1 MYFKVAKTAD
11 GAACAIEFE
20 GIHVL
25 RIVEGAERNEQFAQD
40 VSDALN
46 ELLVYTEPYVTG
58 AIMSMLEKTNQLKS
72 ATTTVPERGSMST
85 KPTTTKQPKGKAKPK
100 QKTKDDRKQSGLEG
114 KSKQTITVNTLKGR
128 RTISFTLPPVNI
140 DRLLADFKRLTPEQK
155 SKVMTKLTRGLA

>member
-85 KPTTTKQPKGKAKPK
+85 NPTTTKQPKGKAKPK
-100 QKTKDDRKQSGLEG
+100 QKTKEG
-114 KSKQTITVNTLKGR
+114 CKQTV
-128 RTISFTLPPVNI
+128 PPVNV
-140 DRLLADFKRLTPEQK
+140 DCSPAQARKAYEKLLADFKRLTIEQK
-155 SKVMTKLTRGLA
+155 SKVLTKLTRVLA